1 MALKLTILSLLALC
15 VVHSHSFTAPST
27 HSKRTTTA
35 FIPKTTSTSLN
46 LNIPRINLPEAVG
59 NALES
64 IDLQNPN
71 KLSTEDYNAYSG
83 VVILGTLDFFLL
95 PGAVGNALESIDL

>member
-71 KLSTEDYNAYSG
+71 KLSTEDYNAYRRRHPWN
-83 VVILGTLDFFLL
+83 
-95 PGAVGNALESIDL
+95 PGFQPPTRSRRGRCTGRHR